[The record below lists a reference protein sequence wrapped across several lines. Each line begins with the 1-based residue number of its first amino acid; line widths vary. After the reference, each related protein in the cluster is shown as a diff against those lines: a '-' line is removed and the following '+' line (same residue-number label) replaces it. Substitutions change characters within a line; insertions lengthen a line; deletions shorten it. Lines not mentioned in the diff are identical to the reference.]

1 MKWYQKLFFKVFIVT
16 WLVSVL
22 LMGGLVFG
30 LLRANETHHWQA
42 LMETRA
48 AGYAQLVL
56 ERQEANGDVRHRHDS
71 DRNRGRFSLRMT
83 DLETG
88 QVIQDFRRPMAASE
102 VVAFQLVADNNRTY
116 LIEIPRPEQP
126 LHLDRMLRFIL
137 SVQMVL
143 IIIMAML
150 VALFVSLWVVKPINR
165 LKLFA
170 RSLHDEQN
178 LSSRTDSQLNARN
191 DEIGELA
198 REFDAMAG
206 YVEKTLQARQQLL
219 RDVSHEL
226 RAPLARMQVATAILE
241 QQSTQIENPL
251 LGQINRESEQL
262 AKLIDQLLSLSR
274 LDDQTLTMTSSIEV
288 KSFIE
293 SIGQQWLLLYPEHHL
308 DIVVNPESLNVT
320 LNTGLL
326 ERILSNALENAFKYS
341 PKGSSVSVSVSQQ
354 VNALS
359 LIISDQGPGID
370 AQHLE
375 QIFEP
380 FYRLDDAIQGYG
392 LGLSILKSAVRRL
405 HGEVVAKNTAEGGLT
420 IMITLPNSN

>member
-1 MKWYQKLFFKVFIVT
+1 MKWHQKLFFKVFIVT

-22 LMGGLVFG
+22 LMGGLVYG

-56 ERQEANGDVRHRHDS
+56 ERQEASSDVRHRTDL
-71 DRNRGRFSLRMT
+71 DRNRGRFLLRMT

-88 QVIQDFRRPMAASE
+88 QVIQDFRRPIASTD
-102 VVAFQLVADNNRTY
+102 VVSFELLADNNRTY

-126 LHLDRMLRFIL
+126 LHLDRMLRFLL
-137 SVQMVL
+137 SIQMVL
-143 IIIMAML
+143 IIIMSTL
-150 VALFVSLWVVKPINR
+150 VALFVSFWVVKPINR

-170 RSLHDEQN
+170 RSLHDEHN
-178 LSSRTDSQLNARN
+178 LSNRTDPQLSARN

-198 REFDAMAG
+198 REFDEMAG

-241 QQSTQIENPL
+241 QQSSQADNPL
-251 LGQINRESEQL
+251 LSQINRESEQL
-262 AKLIDQLLSLSR
+262 ARLIDQLLSLSR
-274 LDDQTLTMTSSIEV
+274 LDDKSLTATSTIEV

-308 DIVVNPESLNVT
+308 QLDVKPESLNLT

-341 PKGSSVSVSVSQQ
+341 PEGSSVSVLVSRQ

-359 LIISDQGPGID
+359 LIISDQGPGIE

-375 QIFEP
+375 KVFEP
-380 FYRLDDAIQGYG
+380 FYRLNEAIEGYG

-405 HGEVVAKNTAEGGLT
+405 NGEVIARNKTEGGLEL
-420 IMITLPNSN
+420 IITLPH